1 MRYKL
6 KQESA
11 AGVISAVFGVLISL
25 VVLWMVVEVC
35 LLGLAKAQIM
45 RVASDLAR
53 QASAYQNSESI
64 PSLLD
69 SSASSELGR
78 LYSSSKISVA
88 QSQTS
93 TVVVV
98 AIPAA
103 SIVGGL
109 TADTF
114 GLRTIK
120 AASSWP
126 TEGE

>member
-1 MRYKL
+1 
-6 KQESA
+6 
-11 AGVISAVFGVLISL
+11 
-25 VVLWMVVEVC
+25 MVVEVC

-53 QASAYQNSESI
+53 QASAYQSDEST

-69 SSASSELGR
+69 GSASLELGK
-78 LYSSSKISVA
+78 LYSSSKITIA

-98 AIPAA
+98 AVPAA

-114 GLRTIK
+114 DLRMIK

-126 TEGE
+126 TEGG